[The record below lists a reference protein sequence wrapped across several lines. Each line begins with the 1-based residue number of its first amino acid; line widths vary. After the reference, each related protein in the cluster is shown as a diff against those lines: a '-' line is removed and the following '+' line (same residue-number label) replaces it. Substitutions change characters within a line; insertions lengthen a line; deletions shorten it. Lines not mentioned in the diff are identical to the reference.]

1 LTELGPENGTLTV
14 HTKRTGAI
22 AKAGHDLALEVTRWE
37 ATFDEGAMTLVADS
51 RSLHVRHGR
60 GGITPL
66 GDDEKASIRQSIDD
80 EVLKGTAIMFR
91 STSVDSDGERM
102 VVHGELELSG
112 HTRPI
117 DFELR
122 LDADG
127 RLTGSA
133 TLKQTDWRMKPF
145 TTLFGTLKVADHV
158 EVEIDATLPRSTDG

>member
-22 AKAGHDLALEVTRWE
+22 ARAGHDLELEVTRWE
-37 ATFDEGAMTLVADS
+37 ATFEPAAMTLAADS

-66 GDDEKASIRQSIDD
+66 GDEEKAAIRQSIDD

-91 STSVDSDGERM
+91 STRVDTDGDRLI
-102 VVHGELELSG
+102 VHGELELSG
-112 HTRPI
+112 HSRPV

-122 LDADG
+122 LDDG
-127 RLTGSA
+127 RLTGRA
-133 TLKQTDWRMKPF
+133 TIKQTDWRMKPF
-145 TTLFGTLKVADHV
+145 TTLFGTLKVADAV
-158 EVEIDATLPRSTDG
+158 EVEIDATLPKEP

>member
-14 HTKRTGAI
+14 HTKRSGAI
-22 AKAGHDLALEVTRWE
+22 AKAGHDLELEVTRWE
-37 ATFDEGAMTLVADS
+37 AEFDEASMTLVADS
-51 RSLHVRHGR
+51 RSLHVRHGH

-66 GDDEKASIRQSIDD
+66 GDEEKAAIRQSIDD

-91 STSVDSDGERM
+91 STRVDADGDRL

-122 LDADG
+122 LDGG
-127 RLTGSA
+127 RLTGRA
-133 TLKQTDWRMKPF
+133 TIKQTDWRMKPF
-145 TTLFGTLKVADHV
+145 TTLFGTLKVADAV
-158 EVEIDATLPRSTDG
+158 EVEIDATLPKEP